1 MRSSQV
7 PGSALRAALT
17 LATVLLAACGPPAPE
32 TVPEPKPLSYPNAWL
47 EEREEKM
54 NQTVWA
60 KEMLAQECGLVFDS
74 FWNAL
79 NAATNKLSV
88 AAAFPLGEI
97 ALGQW
102 ETMRVLPHAVQVRTS
117 RGPGPVLQAAD
128 WRAFVEGFQRQ
139 GWQLSQTEFRH
150 CRFDLSAEGRPRQSR
165 FYFSAHLTNSFDAG
179 RAALEGDLIVDWA
192 PKPAGQPPAVQRVDA
207 RPLIVSARQ
216 GVPPFQPAFIA
227 AIAPKE
233 PASWIDPLI
242 VHDLE
247 ADGLPE
253 IILLAANL
261 IYRRDPTGSYTA
273 EPLLRHPPALIFSGL
288 VADFDQDGRA
298 DLLCAVADG
307 LVLFHGSA
315 GGTFAEPGETV
326 WEAHPLLIN
335 PMALTCGDID
345 GDGDLDVFL
354 GQYRLPTLGQIFR
367 PNYHNANDGYPWHL
381 LVNDGRGHFT
391 NATAAAGLD
400 KKRRRRVFSASWV
413 DLDNDGH
420 LDLAVVSDFAGIDL
434 YRNDGHGR
442 FTDVTDQWIPEA
454 HAFGMSQ
461 VVADFNRDG
470 RLDLLM
476 IGMNSPTVDRLDHLG
491 LTRSGAPDEQTM
503 RTRMSFGNRLYLARP
518 DSGFEQTALNDSIA
532 RSGWSWAGTTFDWDN
547 DGYPD
552 VYVSNGQDTRSTVRE
567 YEPEFWLHHIYI
579 DDAADD
585 AAVTR
590 YFMGEYQRTR
600 GQGWSYGGYE
610 KNRLFWNQQ
619 GTEFK
624 EVGHLL
630 GVALEEDSRCVVSTD
645 LEGDGRMDLLV
656 ITRERWPGTN
666 QTLRVYR
673 NTLADAGNWI
683 GFRLRDARGA
693 PSVGARVTVQSGHCL
708 AVRHT
713 VAGDSFR
720 SQQSSLLQFGLGAAD
735 RAERVEIRWPDG
747 TVTTMKQPAINRYHV
762 LTGPGAGAPSTP

>member
-7 PGSALRAALT
+7 PGSVLRAALT
-17 LATVLLAACGPPAPE
+17 VGAVLLAACRPQAPE
-32 TVPEPKPLSYPNAWL
+32 IETESKPLSRPKTWL
-47 EEREEKM
+47 EEREEQM
-54 NQTVWA
+54 NRTVWA
-60 KEMLAQECGLVFDS
+60 KEMLAQECGGVFDS
-74 FWNAL
+74 FWDAL
-79 NAATNKLSV
+79 NAASNKLSV
-88 AAAFPLGEI
+88 AAAFPVGEVV
-97 ALGQW
+97 LGQW
-102 ETMRVLPHAVQVRTS
+102 ETVRALPHAVQMRTS
-117 RGPGPVLQAAD
+117 SGPGPVLQAAD

-150 CRFDLSAEGRPRQSR
+150 CRFDVTADGRPRQSR
-165 FYFSAHLTNSFDAG
+165 FYFSAHLTNSLHPG

-192 PKPAGQPPAVQRVDA
+192 PQPAEHPPAVQRVNA
-207 RPLIVSARQ
+207 CQLIVSTRLGQ
-216 GVPPFQPAFIA
+216 PPFELVLAEE
-227 AIAPKE
+227 IAPRE

-247 ADGLPE
+247 GDGWPE
-253 IILLAANL
+253 IMLLAANL
-261 IYRRDPTGSYTA
+261 IYHRGPTGAYTS

-307 LVLFHGSA
+307 LVLFHGSD
-315 GGTFAEPGETV
+315 GGAFAEPGETV

-367 PNYHNANDGYPWHL
+367 PNYHNANDGYPSHL
-381 LVNDGRGHFT
+381 LVNDGHGHFT

-400 KKRRRRVFSASWV
+400 KKRWRRVFSASWV

-420 LDLAVVSDFAGIDL
+420 LDLVVVSDFAGIDL
-434 YRNDGHGR
+434 FRNDGHGR

-461 VVADFNRDG
+461 VAADFNRDG

-491 LTRSGAPDEQTM
+491 LTRSGAPDEQPM
-503 RTRMSFGNRLYLARP
+503 RARMSFGNRLYLARP

-532 RSGWSWAGTTFDWDN
+532 RSGWSWACAAFDWDN

-552 VYVSNGQDTRSTVRE
+552 VYISNGQDTRSTVRE

-579 DDAADD
+579 DAAADD
-585 AAVTR
+585 TAVTR

-624 EVGHLL
+624 DVAHLL

-656 ITRERWPGTN
+656 ITRQRWPGMH

-673 NTLADAGNWI
+673 NILADPGNWI

-693 PSVGARVTVQSGHCL
+693 PSVGARVTVQSGQRL

-720 SQQSSLLQFGLGAAD
+720 SQQPNLLQFGLGAAD
-735 RAERVEIRWPDG
+735 RVERVEIRWPDG
-747 TVTTMKQPAINRYHV
+747 TVTTMKHPAINRYHE
-762 LTGPGAGAPSTP
+762 LTGPGARADSTP